1 MRVLA
6 DLLIECDWTV
16 KETQAAVNRIKS
28 IIHSPILVMKNS
40 QDLILALLHTSRQV
54 RNPAQNPFV
63 EL

>member
-28 IIHSPILVMKNS
+28 IIHFPILVMKNS